1 LDRSREK
8 VDEVRDRTNIVE
20 VVKRHVELKRAG
32 TANWRGL
39 CPFHAEKTPSFYVH
53 ESRQFFHCFGCGE
66 KGDVLS
72 FVMKIEQCPFPEAL
86 RSLAR
91 DAGVDL
97 PERPQS
103 AAERRAREEEESERE
118 LMLRAVEGAVA
129 FFEAQLQTQ
138 AGAAARTYISSRG
151 ISDEVAGRFRVG
163 YAPGGWG
170 ALEKHLQ
177 SLKIP
182 TAIAET
188 LGLLGVN
195 DRGRYDFFRDRIMLP
210 VIDRQ
215 KRAVGFSSRLLDPEA
230 KDRKYVNSPDSPLFH
245 KKKELY
251 GMAAAADA
259 IRRSREAIVVEG
271 NFDVMALHEA
281 GIDNAVAPMGTALTP
296 EQIGMLGRMADRVVV
311 VFDGDDAGVRAAR
324 KAVPLFVEADVDG
337 RVARMPRGL
346 DPDEFVRKEGADAFR
361 RLTVNGKPAVEHF
374 IDDLARGAEATI
386 PGRMSALEEAAPIL
400 ARVRNVTARELYGSR
415 LASALGLSAP
425 QVVRAIRAAAAA
437 ASARPSGGAS
447 GAAAVTARSGQ
458 PAPANDGAI
467 SAAALGAAAGKA
479 TLGNPSATAMPRR
492 QPARDELEAV
502 VLIAVHPLLARSADA
517 RRIEELLTDPG
528 LRPLCRVALDSL
540 QKSDRLEIA
549 TWLDAGPEDLREA
562 VSSAVMDGRFDQV
575 PDPGRVLRSLV
586 VRLERGR
593 LEREIKENYN
603 ALERARQS
611 GDEDAV
617 SAISTRQV
625 ELFRIKQGL
634 GEAPQRP

>member
-20 VVKRHVELKRAG
+20 VVRRHVELKRAG

-66 KGDVLS
+66 KGDVLT

-103 AAERRAREEEESERE
+103 AAERKAREEEESERE
-118 LMLRAVEGAVA
+118 LMQRAVECATA
-129 FFEAQLQTQ
+129 FFEAQLQTP
-138 AGAAARTYISSRG
+138 AGSAARTYVESRG
-151 ISDEVAGRFRVG
+151 ISDDVAKRFRVG
-163 YAPGGWG
+163 YAPNGWG
-170 ALEKHLQ
+170 LLEKHLQ
-177 SLKIP
+177 AAGIP
-182 TAIAET
+182 APIAET
-188 LGLLGVN
+188 LGLLGAN
-195 DRGRYDFFRDRIMLP
+195 ERGRYDFFRDRVMLP

-215 KRAVGFSSRLLDPEA
+215 KRVVGYSSRLLDPNA

-251 GMAAAADA
+251 GLAAASDA

-271 NFDVMALHEA
+271 NFDVMTLHEA

-296 EQIGMLGRMADRVVV
+296 EQIALLGRMADRVVV

-337 RVARMPRGL
+337 RVARMPKGL
-346 DPDEFVRKEGADAFR
+346 DPDDFVRKEGADAFR
-361 RLTVNGKPAVEHF
+361 RLTAGGKPAVEHF

-447 GAAAVTARSGQ
+447 GAAANNLAANNNARPGEV
-458 PAPANDGAI
+458 GAAGS
-467 SAAALGAAAGKA
+467 SAASLGAAAA
-479 TLGNPSATAMPRR
+479 APRTRR

-502 VLIAVHPLLARSADA
+502 VLIAVHPALARSADA

-528 LRPLCRVALDSL
+528 LRPLCRVALSSL
-540 QKSDRLEIA
+540 QTAERLEMA

-575 PDPGRVLRSLV
+575 PDPARVLRSLV

-593 LEREIKENYN
+593 VEREIKDTND
-603 ALERARQS
+603 ALERARRN

-617 SAISTRQV
+617 RAISMRQM
-625 ELFRIKQGL
+625 ELIRTKLGL

>member
-1 LDRSREK
+1 MDRSREK

-66 KGDVLS
+66 KGDVLT

-91 DAGVDL
+91 DAGVEL
-97 PERPQS
+97 PERAQT

-118 LMLRAVEGAVA
+118 LMLRAVECATA
-129 FFEAQLQTQ
+129 FFEAQLQTP
-138 AGAAARTYISSRG
+138 AGAAARAYVASRG
-151 ISDEVAGRFRVG
+151 ISDEVAKRFRVG
-163 YAPGGWG
+163 YAPNGWG
-170 ALEKHLQ
+170 LLEKHLATRE
-177 SLKIP
+177 IP
-182 TAIAET
+182 ASIAESV
-188 LGLLGVN
+188 GLLGAN
-195 DRGRYDFFRDRIMLP
+195 ERGRYDFFRDRVMLP

-251 GMAAAADA
+251 GLAAASDA

-271 NFDVMALHEA
+271 NFDVMTLHEA

-296 EQIGMLGRMADRVVV
+296 EQIALLGRMADRVVV

-337 RVARMPRGL
+337 RVARMPKGL
-346 DPDEFVRKEGADAFR
+346 DPDDFVKKEGADAFR
-361 RLTVNGKPAVEHF
+361 RLAVGGKPAVEHF

-386 PGRMSALEEAAPIL
+386 PGRMTALEEAAPIL

-415 LASALGLSAP
+415 LASALGLSPP

-437 ASARPSGGAS
+437 ASARPANANSSRPSDGAS
-447 GAAAVTARSGQ
+447 A
-458 PAPANDGAI
+458 
-467 SAAALGAAAGKA
+467 SAASLGAAAGMS
-479 TLGNPSATAMPRR
+479 TRPRR
-492 QPARDELEAV
+492 EPPRDELEAV
-502 VLIAVHPLLARSADA
+502 VLIAVHPELARSPDA

-528 LRPLCRVALDSL
+528 LRPLCRVALASL
-540 QKSDRLEIA
+540 EKAERLEIA
-549 TWLDAGPEDLREA
+549 TWLDAGPEELREA
-562 VSSAVMDGRFDQV
+562 VSSAVMDGRFDHV
-575 PDPGRVLRSLV
+575 PNAGLVLRSLV

-593 LEREIKENYN
+593 VEREIKDTND
-603 ALERARQS
+603 ALERARRS

-617 SAISTRQV
+617 RAISMRQM
-625 ELFRIKQGL
+625 ELIRTKLGL